1 MKIPSIGDVLEEHGP
16 NGRLWRVV
24 GVQLAE
30 GVEEANPERKTI
42 YLDVEPIAPRPPV
55 PRAFEEAVDG

>member
-24 GVQLAE
+24 GVRLEE
-30 GVEEANPERKTI
+30 GVDEEHPERK
-42 YLDVEPIAPRPPV
+42 YLSIDVDPIAPRPPV
-55 PRAFEEAVDG
+55 PEAFQAIDS